1 MFALTG
7 AEVRGFVTVK
17 TAVSLLVACLSFGC
31 RANVR
36 GSASVDGNAS
46 ASGDYEGSGEG
57 WTEQKPANAAPET
70 DDFATGPSGDI
81 ALLGARHD
89 LTLVKEHATNK
100 CQCLAVA
107 IGTASQAAFHWKS
120 GPPKIDPETQL
131 VIAQTSEGQSC
142 NEPKG
147 SLGASYWGYRIKGND
162 VFVFVESAVSGR
174 PLTAGGII
182 PKPFA
187 DGQVYIAP
195 ASKKTPYGR
204 GTDGATE
211 CKLGNPGASRTK
223 PLDSAEQ
230 GSPDSEE

>member
-1 MFALTG
+1 MM
-7 AEVRGFVTVK
+7 RGFVAVR
-17 TAVSLLVACLSFGC
+17 TAVSVLVVCLSFGC

-36 GSASVDGNAS
+36 GSASVDANAS
-46 ASGDYEGSGEG
+46 ADVDGSASAEGPAD
-57 WTEQKPANAAPET
+57 EQQLGSAAPAPET
-70 DDFATGPSGDI
+70 DDYAPTTTGEV

-89 LTLVKEHATNK
+89 LQLVPERATNK

-107 IGTASQAAFHWKS
+107 VGDATLPAFRWKA
-120 GPPKIDPETQL
+120 GPPNVDPATQL
-131 VIAQTSEGQSC
+131 VIAQTSEGQNC
-142 NEPKG
+142 EEPKG

-204 GTDGATE
+204 GVDGKGE
-211 CKLGNPGASRTK
+211 CKLGNPGSQRTK
-223 PLDSAEQ
+223 PLETSEQ
-230 GSPDSEE
+230 GAADPQE